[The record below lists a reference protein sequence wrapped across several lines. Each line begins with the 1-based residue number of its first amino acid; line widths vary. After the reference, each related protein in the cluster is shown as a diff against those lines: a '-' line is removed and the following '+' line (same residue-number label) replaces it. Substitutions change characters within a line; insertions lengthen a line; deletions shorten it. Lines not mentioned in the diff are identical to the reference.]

1 MILFEMTRSSGYWI
15 LICHFSFS
23 KLGFTYFFHDQKIK
37 LHTYL
42 HIFVKNKKKSYSH
55 PTLCYCTA
63 LNFIYPSMKSA
74 CFPWFI
80 DLKCAGWLSE
90 RKPRSNEAGS
100 DWPFVYC
107 FDLDCVML
115 LVISENNYP
124 PFNCA
129 RHPSRSQQ
137 CWDIIVLSRRSADSI
152 IIKDLIQKL
161 IPAQLCCLHGG
172 QNGLA

>member
-1 MILFEMTRSSGYWI
+1 MILFKMTRRSGYWI

-42 HIFVKNKKKSYSH
+42 HIFVKNKKSYSH
-55 PTLCYCTA
+55 PTLCYCNA
-63 LNFIYPSMKSA
+63 LNFIYPLMKSA

-137 CWDIIVLSRRSADSI
+137 CWDIIVLSRRHPSWFHHHHGSHSEIDSGYHASL
-152 IIKDLIQKL
+152 DTYSL
-161 IPAQLCCLHGG
+161 
-172 QNGLA
+172 

>member
-1 MILFEMTRSSGYWI
+1 MTKLFTAIATGFCV
-15 LICHFSFS
+15 LALKS
-23 KLGFTYFFHDQKIK
+23 KGLF
-37 LHTYL
+37 YL
-42 HIFVKNKKKSYSH
+42 LLRIKKSYSH